1 MLQQGIVSFR
11 FGYPATAV
19 CLKSPVFRQQLIVD
33 RQRFLEYGYLPIA
46 ICQVFLSYRVI
57 PLLKC
62 VGPLG
67 ICFLF
72 LEKRKDAQPGNG
84 QHPYPENNPT
94 DSPGPLFLLA
104 AEAAQA
110 HQFAFARL
118 PKSHTVFSFF
128 HQCQINGVE
137 RCSQVVRVEIKHL
150 VVQNAVGALAGRIRF
165 AKGFLHQRGQGVVT
179 QTDLSPGI
187 AEQVEVFATADDP
200 VHLLLAVIVEN
211 PDVFQRAAVG
221 RTQGGGVVVEQV
233 QQQAGGNRLRHRL
246 CQLGHLLFKEF
257 IEQDT
262 VFF

>member
-1 MLQQGIVSFR
+1 M
-11 FGYPATAV
+11 
-19 CLKSPVFRQQLIVD
+19 
-33 RQRFLEYGYLPIA
+33 
-46 ICQVFLSYRVI
+46 
-57 PLLKC
+57 
-62 VGPLG
+62 G

-165 AKGFLHQRGQGVVT
+165 AKGFLHQWGQGVVA
-179 QTDLSPGI
+179 QADLGAGI
-187 AEQVEVFATADDP
+187 AEQVEVFATLDDP
-200 VHLLLAVIVEN
+200 ADLLLSVIVEN

-221 RTQGGGVVVEQV
+221 RTQGRSVVVEQI
-233 QQQAGGNRLRHRL
+233 QQQAGGNRLGHGL

-257 IEQDT
+257 IEQDA
-262 VFF
+262 VFFQFLVELNGKFGSGGVDGFCFIP